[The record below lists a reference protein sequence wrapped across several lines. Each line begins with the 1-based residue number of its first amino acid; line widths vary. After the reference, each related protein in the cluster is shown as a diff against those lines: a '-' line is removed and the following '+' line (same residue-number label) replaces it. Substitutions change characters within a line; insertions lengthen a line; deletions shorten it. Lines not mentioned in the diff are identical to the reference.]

1 MLYKNISYTKL
12 TINGEQFLPGE
23 VKDVSFSINS
33 PSFIRV
39 GSMNKVVSTQ
49 KIKQTNAIKS
59 SKSKSSALV
68 TAKSAEIEET
78 KDTEI
83 SSKEGI

>member
-23 VKDVSFSINS
+23 IKDVSFSINS

-39 GSMNKVVSTQ
+39 KSMNKSVSTQ
-49 KIKQTNAIKS
+49 KIKQTNVIRS
-59 SKSKSSALV
+59 NKSKSNAVV
-68 TAKSAEIEET
+68 TAKPAVIEEI